1 MKHLFISLMLLP
13 LISLADENQI
23 QFTFDDGSF
32 SLSTTGKKKQE
43 WLFQYSNDL
52 KNWEPI
58 YELPPIFSDGESSAS
73 FNLSNEE
80 PFGYVRAIQTEGF
93 YDPMCVRTIEL
104 TFEDPNW
111 QSQLVTN
118 YSTGQEIQGTLKFR
132 EKVIEGVGVR
142 YKGNT
147 SYQRVNGEK
156 KSVNISIDAT
166 IEGADLE
173 SYDTLNLNNAAGDQT
188 LLKEALYFNAMK
200 KYAACPAAGFVQ
212 LNINGENWGLYSN
225 AQQQDS
231 PLIRQY
237 FGSNDGDRWK
247 APSGTGSGAGAGRP
261 GGGGPGGGRPPGGG
275 GRPPGGGGRP
285 PGGGGGG
292 GWSSGDKALLYLGDN
307 PSTYENLY
315 ELKKQN
321 SEEPWANLI
330 HATDILNNTPAAE
343 FKAKVSEVLAVDSW
357 LWFLVLENVFTD
369 DDSYWNKGCD
379 YIIYHDPESGRI
391 FPIEHDGNEAFTSRD
406 ARLDPFEQETNTNR
420 PVINKLLSVPEFRQR
435 YIAHMRTVLKN
446 DFNPENLTAA
456 IDRYVNTIETF
467 IENDPKKDF
476 SMTDFR
482 SGISQLKGL
491 INTRHQYL
499 STHPEISKVPPSII
513 SVSRPNNALANEPTT
528 ITAKVTQSK
537 ADGID
542 SVLIYYTPKGH
553 IDPYTSV
560 QMFDDGNHNDLE
572 PNDGIYGASVP
583 GFVSGEKVW
592 YYIEARSGNSSKTA
606 TFYPEMTEAEP
617 LSYRVQSLNYEE
629 ESPVIINEIMAL
641 NETTLQDPQEEFDD
655 WIELHNIT
663 DQSFDL
669 SGWYL
674 SDNPNNPRK
683 WEFQEGSLIPANGYL
698 IVWADEDGGA
708 SEGIHAS
715 FKLSASGESLYLTSS
730 DQDGNYIMDQ
740 IQFGPQ
746 EQDISYGRTSS
757 NEPNFEAMV
766 PSPGQTNEP

>member
-1 MKHLFISLMLLP
+1 MKYLFLSLLLFP
-13 LISLADENQI
+13 FISLADENQI
-23 QFTFDDGSF
+23 QFTFDDGTF

-43 WLFQYSNDL
+43 WLFQFSEDME
-52 KNWEPI
+52 KWEPL
-58 YELPPIFSDGESSAS
+58 YDVPPIFSDGNSSAIL
-73 FNLSNEE
+73 NLSNQELSG
-80 PFGYVRAIQTEGF
+80 FVRAIQTEGF

-104 TFEDPNW
+104 TFEDTNW
-111 QSQLVTN
+111 QSQLISN
-118 YSTGQEIQGTLKFR
+118 YSTGNEISGTLQFR
-132 EKVIEGVGVR
+132 DETIEGVGVR

-156 KSVNISIDAT
+156 KSVNISLDAT
-166 IEGADLE
+166 HEDADLE
-173 SYDTLNLNNAAGDQT
+173 GLDTLNLNNAAGDQT
-188 LLKEALYFNAMK
+188 LLREALYFNTMK
-200 KYAACPAAGFVQ
+200 KYAACPGAGFVQ
-212 LNINGENWGLYSN
+212 LNINGENWGVYSN

-247 APSGTGSGAGAGRP
+247 SPSGTGSGAGAP
-261 GGGGPGGGRPPGGG
+261 GGGGRPPGGG

-292 GWSSGDKALLYLGDN
+292 GGWSSGDKALLYLGNN

-321 SEEPWANLI
+321 SDDPWANLI
-330 HATDILNNTPAAE
+330 HATDVLNNTPAGE
-343 FKAKVSEVLAVDSW
+343 FKTKVNEVLAVDSW
-357 LWFLVLENVFTD
+357 LWFLVLENIFTD
-369 DDSYWNKGCD
+369 DDSYWHKGCD
-379 YIIYHDPESGRI
+379 YMIYYEPESGRL
-391 FPIEHDGNEAFTSRD
+391 FPIEHDGNEAFNPRY
-406 ARLDPFEQETNTNR
+406 ALLNPFDQETNVNR

-435 YIAHMRTVLKN
+435 YIAHMRTVLEN

-456 IDRYVNTIETF
+456 IDRYVKTIETF

-476 SMTDFR
+476 NMTSFR
-482 SGISQLKGL
+482 SSISQLKDL
-491 INTRHQYL
+491 INTRYQYL

-513 SVSRPNNALANEPTT
+513 SVPVPTNATANQPTT
-528 ITAKVTQSK
+528 ITAKVIESK
-537 ADGID
+537 TDGIH
-542 SVLIYYTPKGH
+542 SVFLYYTPKGH

-560 QMFDDGNHNDLE
+560 EMFDDGNHNDLE

-583 GFVSGEKVW
+583 GFFSGEKVW
-592 YYIEARSGNSSKTA
+592 YYIEARSGNSSNTA
-606 TFYPEMTEAEP
+606 AFYPKMTEVEP

-669 SGWYL
+669 SGWHL

-683 WEFQEGSLIPANGYL
+683 WEFPEGSLVPANGYM

-708 SEGIHAS
+708 SEGVHAS
-715 FKLSASGESLYLTSS
+715 FKLSSNGESLYLTSS

-746 EQDISYGRTSS
+746 EQDISFGRTSS
-757 NEPNFEAMV
+757 SEANFETMA
-766 PSPGQTNEP
+766 PSPGQANGP

>member
-1 MKHLFISLMLLP
+1 MKYLLLSLLLFP
-13 LISLADENQI
+13 FVSLADENQI
-23 QFTFDDGSF
+23 QFTFDDGTF
-32 SLSTTGKKKQE
+32 ALSATGKKKKE
-43 WLFQYSNDL
+43 WLFQYSDDL
-52 KNWEPI
+52 KNWEPL
-58 YELPPIFSDGESSAS
+58 YDVPPIFSDGNSSVS
-73 FNLSNEE
+73 LNLSNQES
-80 PFGYVRAIQTEGF
+80 FGFIRAIQTEGF

-104 TFEDPNW
+104 TFEDTNW
-111 QSQLVTN
+111 QSQLISN
-118 YSTGQEIQGTLKFR
+118 YSTGNEILGTLQFR
-132 EKVIEGVGVR
+132 DETIEGVGVR

-156 KSVNISIDAT
+156 KSVNISLDAT
-166 IEGADLE
+166 HEDADLE
-173 SYDTLNLNNAAGDQT
+173 GLDTLNLNNAAGDQT
-188 LLKEALYFNAMK
+188 LLREALYFNTMK
-200 KYAACPAAGFVQ
+200 KYAACPGAGFVQ
-212 LNINGENWGLYSN
+212 LNINGENWGVYSN

-237 FGSNDGDRWK
+237 FSSNDGDRWK
-247 APSGTGSGAGAGRP
+247 SPSGTGSGAGAP
-261 GGGGPGGGRPPGGG
+261 GGGGRPPGGG

-285 PGGGGGG
+285 PGGGAGGG

-321 SEEPWANLI
+321 SDNPWANLI
-330 HATDILNNTPAAE
+330 HATDVLNNTPAGE
-343 FKAKVSEVLAVDSW
+343 FKTKVNEVLAVDSW
-357 LWFLVLENVFTD
+357 LWFLVLENIFTD
-369 DDSYWNKGCD
+369 DDSYWHKGCD
-379 YIIYHDPESGRI
+379 YMIYYEPESGRL
-391 FPIEHDGNEAFTSRD
+391 FPIEHDGNEAFNPRY
-406 ARLDPFEQETNTNR
+406 ALLNPFDQETNVNR

-435 YIAHMRTVLKN
+435 YIAHMRTVLEN
-446 DFNPENLTAA
+446 DFNPENLTVT
-456 IDRYVNTIETF
+456 IDRYVKTIETF

-476 SMTDFR
+476 NMTSFR
-482 SGISQLKGL
+482 SSISQLKEL
-491 INTRHQYL
+491 ISTRHQYL
-499 STHPEISKVPPSII
+499 STHPEISKIPPSIT
-513 SVSRPNNALANEPTT
+513 SVSRPTNATANEPIT

-537 ADGID
+537 TDGID
-542 SVLIYYTPKGH
+542 SVFIYYTPKGH
-553 IDPYTSV
+553 IDPYTSA

-583 GFVSGEKVW
+583 GFSSGEKVW
-592 YYIEARSGNSSKTA
+592 YYIEARSGNSSTTA
-606 TFYPEMTEAEP
+606 TFYPVMTEVEP
-617 LSYRVQSLNYEE
+617 LSYRVQSLNSEE

-683 WEFQEGSLIPANGYL
+683 WEFPKGSLVPANGYM

-708 SEGIHAS
+708 SEGVHAS
-715 FKLSASGESLYLTSS
+715 FKLSSNGESLYLTSS

-746 EQDISYGRTSS
+746 EQDISFGRTSS
-757 NEPNFEAMV
+757 IEANFETMA
-766 PSPGQTNEP
+766 PSPGQANGP